1 MKNPFSFKS
10 ATPHATLERRQT
22 PRAHAF
28 GKATNHIGPF
38 LAKALQNFSLIAP
51 LLFVAAVVLCVM
63 AANQSA
69 VFITALT
76 RDIKSA
82 EASKIAPLLD
92 KKPLT
97 AADYRSA
104 ASTMAKNN
112 SAVVIALNA
121 TNSGLLVSIKEPAL
135 LPEFMYALATLQSF
149 RQGVAWDGRDI
160 CLAKCTDGAAA
171 MAEIFGYTQGISF
184 DALARQ

>member
-1 MKNPFSFKS
+1 MKNLFSFRS
-10 ATPHATLERRQT
+10 TPTDATTEIRQA

-28 GKATNHIGPF
+28 GKSVNHVGPF
-38 LAKALQNFSLIAP
+38 LGAALQNFSLIAP
-51 LLFVAAVVLCVM
+51 LLFVAAIVLCVM

-69 VFITALT
+69 IFITALT

-82 EASKIAPLLD
+82 EASKIRPLLD

-104 ASTMAKNN
+104 AGIMAKNN
-112 SAVVIALNA
+112 PAVVIALN
-121 TNSGLLVSIKEPAL
+121 TNNNALLVSIKDPQR

-149 RQGVAWDGRDI
+149 RQGVAWDGSDI
-160 CLAKCTDGAAA
+160 CLAKCAGGMAAT
-171 MAEIFGYTQGISF
+171 AEITGYTQGISF
-184 DALARQ
+184 DGLAG

>member
-10 ATPHATLERRQT
+10 VPKAATSDSRQA

-28 GKATNHIGPF
+28 GKPANHVRPF
-38 LAKALQNFSLIAP
+38 LGAALQNFSLIAP
-51 LLFVAAVVLCVM
+51 LLFVAAIVLCVM

-82 EASKIAPLLD
+82 EASRITPLLD
-92 KKPLT
+92 KKPLS

-104 ASTMAKNN
+104 AGIMAKNN
-112 SAVVIALNA
+112 SAVAIALNTSNNA
-121 TNSGLLVSIKEPAL
+121 LLVSIKDPAR

-149 RQGVAWDGRDI
+149 RQGVAWDGSAI
-160 CLAKCTDGAAA
+160 CLAKCAGGLAAT
-171 MAEIFGYTQGISF
+171 AEITGYTQGISF
-184 DALARQ
+184 NGFDR